1 MHPSEPGILA
11 ALSLYRTHIGT
22 HNHRAFSAIIPDI
35 EAADPDDPDLFES
48 DEELEEARLEFTLR
62 LVGYGHDT
70 RPPITHPSDVLT
82 HWEALAPQLALDG
95 VSVYHDASW
104 RNEMRDVYTRGV
116 IRGLN
121 ERCSDSVT
129 AWEFPSDLAVVLQH
143 VDSLEGP
150 GWYKYRE
157 DHESVIFFEG
167 WVRDGGADDLTED
180 IAVGRVRTARE
191 IIDRTVG
198 LGEEYEIVGGWAC
211 GEKGNEATCY
221 AVYSRPRGTAGEQG
235 WSWRYVACL
244 GQFGT
249 HVFENVVEL
258 LEWYKS
264 YGEPREEDWGVSAEG
279 VFQA

>member
-1 MHPSEPGILA
+1 MHPSEPIILA
-11 ALSLYRTHIGT
+11 ALSLYRTYIGT
-22 HNHRAFSAIIPDI
+22 HNHRAFSAIILDI
-35 EAADPDDPDLFES
+35 DAADPDDPDLFES

-62 LVGYGHDT
+62 LIGDGHDT

-95 VSVYHDASW
+95 ASVYHDASW
-104 RNEMRDVYTRGV
+104 RNEMRDIYTRGV

-121 ERCSDSVT
+121 ERCSNTVT

-150 GWYKYRE
+150 GWYKYRK
-157 DHESVIFFEG
+157 DYESVIFFEG
-167 WVRDGGADDLTED
+167 WVRDGGAGDLMEET
-180 IAVGRVRTARE
+180 ALGRARTAGE

-198 LGEEYEIVGGWAC
+198 LGED
-211 GEKGNEATCY
+211 
-221 AVYSRPRGTAGEQG
+221 RPRGTAREQQG

-264 YGEPREEDWGVSAEG
+264 YGEPREEDWGVSAEE